1 MSMWEPFTKLAQHSI
16 ALARDEAR
24 RLGNTDI
31 GTEHILLGI
40 IAQSDTVAVKAL
52 ETLGVDLAN
61 VRREVEANEGR
72 GAPPIVDEMR
82 FTPDAKRVIEL
93 AFEEARMQ
101 SHNYIGTESLLL
113 GIIREDDGLGGR
125 VLKGLGVN
133 AADVRA
139 RTTSLLQSKDEP
151 PAP

>member
-16 ALARDEAR
+16 ALARDEAN

-40 IAQSDTVAVKAL
+40 IAQGDTVAVKAL
-52 ETLGVDLAN
+52 EMLGIDLAN
-61 VRREVEANEGR
+61 VRREVEANVGH

-82 FTPDAKRVIEL
+82 FTPDSKRVIEL

-101 SHNYIGTESLLL
+101 SYNYIGTESLLL
-113 GIIREDDGLGGR
+113 GIIREPDGLGGR
-125 VLKGLGVN
+125 VLKGAGVD
-133 AADVRA
+133 ATEVRA
-139 RTTSLLQSKDEP
+139 RMTSLLREDKP

>member
-1 MSMWEPFTKLAQHSI
+1 MV
-16 ALARDEAR
+16 LAREEAR

-40 IAQSDTVAVKAL
+40 IAQGDTVAVKAL
-52 ETLGVDLAN
+52 EMLGIDLAKI
-61 VRREVEANEGR
+61 REEVEANEGS
-72 GAPPIVDEMR
+72 GAPPVRDEMR

-101 SHNYIGTESLLL
+101 SYKYIGTESLLI
-113 GIIREDDGLGGR
+113 GIIREADGLGGR
-125 VLKGLGVN
+125 VLKGLGVD
-133 AADVRA
+133 AAEVRA
-139 RTTSLLQSKDEP
+139 RTVSMLLADDK

>member
-16 ALARDEAR
+16 SLARDEAN

-40 IAQSDTVAVKAL
+40 IAQGDTVAVKAL
-52 ETLGVDLAN
+52 EILGVDLETI
-61 VRREVEANEGR
+61 RREVEANVGR
-72 GAPPIVDEMR
+72 GAPPIRDEMQ
-82 FTPDAKRVIEL
+82 FTPDSKRVIEL

-101 SHNYIGTESLLL
+101 SHNYVGTESLLL
-113 GIIREDDGLGGR
+113 GIIREPDGLGGR
-125 VLKGLGVN
+125 VLKGAGVD
-133 AADVRA
+133 ATEVRA
-139 RTTSLLQSKDEP
+139 RMTSLLREDKP